1 MGIVYPLRL
10 CCLHGITEPF
20 SMVSVVLFW
29 NQVRYLPSDPFVI
42 RLRTLIITLADLYE
56 GVTSRAY
63 SAFPH
68 EQISSSP
75 PPLPDGKGVQ
85 QQTLCRPIEVRPTSS
100 NYLLAR
106 TMFLLQTIC
115 NAHV

>member
-1 MGIVYPLRL
+1 
-10 CCLHGITEPF
+10 
-20 SMVSVVLFW
+20 MVSVVLFW

-42 RLRTLIITLADLYE
+42 RLRTLIITLADLHE

-68 EQISSSP
+68 EQISSSL

-85 QQTLCRPIEVRPTSS
+85 KLTLCRPLELRPTSS
-100 NYLLAR
+100 NNLLTR
-106 TMFLLQTIC
+106 TMLLRQT
-115 NAHV
+115 V

>member
-1 MGIVYPLRL
+1 MGIVYTLCL

-20 SMVSVVLFW
+20 SMVSALLFW

-75 PPLPDGKGVQ
+75 PPLPDGRGVQ
-85 QQTLCRPIEVRPTSS
+85 Q
-100 NYLLAR
+100 
-106 TMFLLQTIC
+106 
-115 NAHV
+115 